1 MNGSDGRA
9 FGAQRW
15 EKLAQT
21 PFFRRFPF
29 YVWICL
35 AAMFGM
41 QMLVFSGT
49 RVFLP
54 LLTLHDMTIPLDHR
68 IPFVPPWVIVY
79 FLAFPSWIGSAV
91 WILSESKPHA
101 YRFAPSYML
110 ALLLSCAVFLIY
122 PGTMERPELT
132 GGGFFT
138 AWMRFLYWIDSP
150 TNLCPSL
157 HVMIS
162 YFCWRGTFGCRKIP
176 GWYKA
181 FNFVFLLLVCCSI
194 LFVKQHA
201 LIDIPAAFV
210 IGELALQ
217 LGRLLRLERIPF
229 RIENARKERSGKES

>member
-1 MNGSDGRA
+1 
-9 FGAQRW
+9 
-15 EKLAQT
+15 
-21 PFFRRFPF
+21 
-29 YVWICL
+29 
-35 AAMFGM
+35 
-41 QMLVFSGT
+41 
-49 RVFLP
+49 
-54 LLTLHDMTIPLDHR
+54 
-68 IPFVPPWVIVY
+68 
-79 FLAFPSWIGSAV
+79 
-91 WILSESKPHA
+91 
-101 YRFAPSYML
+101 
-110 ALLLSCAVFLIY
+110 
-122 PGTMERPELT
+122 
-132 GGGFFT
+132 
-138 AWMRFLYWIDSP
+138 MRFLYWIDSP

-181 FNFVFLLLVCCSI
+181 FNFIFLLLVCCSI